1 MFKTALLTQR
11 GTSLP
16 LIEILSP
23 SSIKCGNLRFW
34 GSWGTDCMSD
44 LRDWLRGNNLEQYAD
59 AFEANDIDLDILTD
73 LDDHDLAQLG
83 LSLGNRRRLLKAVA
97 ARNTE
102 AAPISSSDKAS
113 SIGKSSSADPL
124 SSAEKSSA
132 AEGPGSG
139 DAERRQVTVVF
150 ADMVGSTALSAK
162 LDPELLGG
170 LIRRYQDAV
179 AGAIGRYGGFVAKF
193 MGDGVLAY
201 FGFPRAFE
209 DAAERAVRAAI
220 GILSEVGAIEMPDG
234 TRVQARI
241 GIATGLVVVGEIIG
255 TGIAQERTI
264 VGETPNLAARLQAL
278 AGTDCI
284 LISEST
290 QKLLGGLFELTHTGE
305 HELKGFARRVP
316 AWRVCGEAS
325 VESRFAAIRTGG
337 LPLIGRVHEMG
348 LMRQRW
354 HLARQGEGQIVTV
367 IGEAGIGKSRAIE
380 ALQEELAG
388 EAHARI
394 HLQCSP
400 YHSDSVLYPVIRYL
414 NRAAGFAPADT
425 PDGRTEKLRALL
437 AARSADPIAL
447 PLLAELL
454 SVPLA
459 ETAPSAPPPA
469 QRKASTLA
477 LIVEIMVRVGDGNS
491 VLIVLEDAHWIDATT
506 LEMMTRL
513 TDSIRRTALLAVV
526 TARPDFEPPWL
537 SRPHATLVTLGRLG
551 RPECMQVVAGVAAA
565 HGLSAETVAAIIART
580 DGVPL
585 FVEELTRSV
594 METAGEDAAVPAT
607 LKDSLMARLD
617 RLGGARDVA
626 QIAAVIGRQFTFS
639 LLEAAAGKNTGEL
652 ESLLAKLVAAGIVF
666 PDERGLERSFIFKHA
681 LVRDAAYESL
691 LLMRRREWH
700 ARVAH
705 ALEQN
710 FGDVA
715 ANEPELLAYHF
726 GEAGLLTPACDY
738 RMRAGD
744 QAVSRSAYAEAIA
757 HFWAGLRLAEAMP
770 PQDGLRRQLEFWLK
784 LGSASVIA
792 HGLQSI
798 EAETAYTK
806 ASEIGEKLGDRPA
819 SFQAKWGLWI
829 NANLSRRTALARD
842 RASELVL
849 LAQQSGDGE
858 LLLEAYHC
866 QFSTAH
872 FRGDVRGALDGCQQA
887 IALYDMT
894 QHRHLAHAFGGH
906 DPGVCAHAQCGNSWQ
921 LSGDEQHARQHF
933 KQAIALAEML
943 DHPNS
948 LGHGLH
954 NTGIGHQ
961 LGGDREA
968 TYRAAHRAAALADKF
983 GLPPWRASSLILV
996 GWATATGAGV
1006 ADAVQLIDAEIANA
1020 TAVGPL
1026 PQYYLGLAAEVLL
1039 AAGRP
1044 ADALGHLDRAIA
1056 GIDEA
1061 GIGIYLPEIY
1071 RLRGECLLALDRRNK
1086 TEARSAF
1093 ATAADIAKRQGAVI
1107 FERRAQASLSEFA
1120 I

>member
-1 MFKTALLTQR
+1 
-11 GTSLP
+11 
-16 LIEILSP
+16 
-23 SSIKCGNLRFW
+23 
-34 GSWGTDCMSD
+34 MSD
-44 LRDWLRGNNLEQYAD
+44 LRDWLRGTNLEQYAD
-59 AFEANDIDLDILTD
+59 AFEANDIDLDILAD
-73 LDDHDLAQLG
+73 LDDNDLAQLG
-83 LSLGNRRRLLKAVA
+83 LSLGNRRRLLKAIA
-97 ARNTE
+97 AHH
-102 AAPISSSDKAS
+102 ADAVPISSSDKTS
-113 SIGKSSSADPL
+113 SLDKFSSAHPL
-124 SSAEKSSA
+124 PSGENSPAPEEA
-132 AEGPGSG
+132 GSG
-139 DAERRQVTVVF
+139 DAERRQVTVMF

-220 GILSEVGAIEMPDG
+220 GILSEVGAIETPDG

-255 TGIAQERTI
+255 SGMAQERTI

-278 AGTDCI
+278 AEPDCI
-284 LISEST
+284 IISEST
-290 QKLLGGLFELTHTGE
+290 QKLLGGLFELTHAGE
-305 HELKGFARRVP
+305 HELKGFAHPVP

-337 LPLIGRVHEMG
+337 LPLIGRAHEMG
-348 LMRQRW
+348 LMRERW
-354 HLARQGEGQIVTV
+354 QLARQGEGQIVTV
-367 IGEAGIGKSRAIE
+367 IGEAGIGKSRMIE
-380 ALQEELAG
+380 ALQEEVAG

-394 HLQCSP
+394 NLQCSP
-400 YHSDSVLYPVIRYL
+400 YHTDSALYPVIQYL
-414 NRAAGFAPADT
+414 NRVAGFAPAD
-425 PDGRTEKLRALL
+425 PADARADKIRALL
-437 AARSADPIAL
+437 AARRIADPAAR

-454 SVPLA
+454 SMQLA
-459 ETAPSAPPPA
+459 ETAATAQSPT
-469 QRKASTLA
+469 QRKTSTLA
-477 LIVEIMVRVGDGNS
+477 LIVEIMARTGDGDP
-491 VLIVLEDAHWIDATT
+491 VVIVLEDAHWIDATT

-513 TDSIRRTALLAVV
+513 TDSIARARLLAVV
-526 TARPDFEPPWL
+526 SARPDFVPPWL
-537 SRPHATLVTLGRLG
+537 ARPHATLVTLGRLG

-565 HGLSAETVAAIIART
+565 HGLSADMIATIVAKT

-594 METAGEDAAVPAT
+594 MESAGEGSAVPAT

-617 RLGGARDVA
+617 RLGGAREMA
-626 QIAAVIGRQFTFS
+626 QIAAVIGRQFTFAI
-639 LLEAAAGKNTGEL
+639 LEAVSGKGSGEL
-652 ESLLAKLVAAGIVF
+652 EGMLAKLVASGIVF
-666 PDERGLERSFIFKHA
+666 PEERSLERSFIFKHA

-700 ARVAH
+700 GRVAQ
-705 ALEQN
+705 ALEQR

-715 ANEPELLAYHF
+715 AREPELLAYHF
-726 GEAGLLTPACDY
+726 GEAGLLSLACDY

-744 QAVSRSAYAEAIA
+744 QAVSRSAYVEAIA
-757 HFWAGLRLAEAMP
+757 HFTTGLKLAEALP
-770 PQDGLRRQLEFWLK
+770 LQEGLRRRLQFWLK
-784 LGSASVIA
+784 LGSASVVA
-792 HGLQSI
+792 HGLQSV

-806 ASEIGEKLGDRPA
+806 ASEIGEQLGDGPA

-829 NANLSRRTALARD
+829 NANLRRKTALARD
-842 RASELVL
+842 RASELVS
-849 LAQQSGDGE
+849 LAQQSGDRE

-866 QFSTAH
+866 QLSTAH
-872 FRGDVRGALDGCQQA
+872 FRGDVRGALEGCRHA

-921 LSGDEQHARQHF
+921 LSGEEQPARQHF
-933 KQAIALAEML
+933 TQAIALAEML

-954 NTGIGHQ
+954 NIGIGHQ

-968 TYRAAHRAAALADKF
+968 TYTAAHRAAALAEKF
-983 GLPPWRASSLILV
+983 NLPPWRASSLILV

-1006 ADAVQLIDAEIANA
+1006 ADAVRLIDAEIANA

-1061 GIGIYLPEIY
+1061 GVGIYLPEIY
-1071 RLRGECLLALDRRNK
+1071 RLRGECLQALDRHNK

-1093 ATAADIAKRQGAVI
+1093 AIAIDIAKRQGAVI
-1107 FERRAQASLSEFA
+1107 FERRAQASLSKFA
-1120 I
+1120 M